1 MPPPPPVSTAKRA
14 KAKAYLPRRSF
25 KKAEKA
31 EKAHGARDYCQGR
44 GWVMPI
50 YLATDNYS
58 AVALRTNVG
67 AERVNLKTVGGEHID
82 EAIKAR
88 GWV

>member
-1 MPPPPPVSTAKRA
+1 
-14 KAKAYLPRRSF
+14 
-25 KKAEKA
+25 
-31 EKAHGARDYCQGR
+31 
-44 GWVMPI
+44 MPI

>member
-31 EKAHGARDYCQGR
+31 EKAHGARD
-44 GWVMPI
+44 
-50 YLATDNYS
+50 